1 MSRDLAVFL
10 AKNAKRENMRVKVSE
25 RFVDEAGEPLLWEL
39 APVTAGDM
47 EELLREA
54 GEQVRYDE
62 VMLRLL
68 TRAVRFPDL
77 QDAELQD
84 SYGVMGA
91 ERLLLEMLSPGEFRA
106 LQAAFEQ
113 QNLGGP
119 GALVDRAKN

>member
-1 MSRDLAVFL
+1 MSRDLATFL
-10 AKNAKRENMRVKVSE
+10 AKNAKRENKWVRVSE

-62 VMLRLL
+62 VLLRLL
-68 TRAVRFPDL
+68 VRAVRFPDL

-113 QNLGGP
+113 QNLDGP
-119 GALVDRAKN
+119 GALVDTAKN